1 MALRGRLSE
10 KSADA
15 AAPVNY
21 TVDGDQ
27 MLNDNS
33 QLRDRSTEDT
43 AAYTG
48 L

>member
-27 MLNDNS
+27 ILNES
-33 QLRDRSTEDT
+33 AQLRDRSTEDT
-43 AAYTG
+43 VAYTG